1 MNIKL
6 RLMGMLKDKE
16 PADNQLE
23 ISDDSTIESVLKSLE
38 IDPEGVHVFTVN
50 GTLERNKQLPLSA
63 DDELTVFPPVGG
75 G

>member
-16 PADNQLE
+16 PADNSLQVA
-23 ISDDSTIESVLKSLE
+23 DGSTIQAVLISLD
-38 IDPEGVHVFTVN
+38 IDPESVHVFTVN
-50 GTLERNKQLPLSA
+50 GTLERDKQFQLSP
-63 DDELTVFPPVGG
+63 DDDLTVFPPVGG